1 MSNQLYPDTPP
12 YSDKLSNNVNFNYV
26 WDKEVS
32 MWVPEHRA
40 RLSIDDI
47 LATAKNT
54 IHKFGSVN
62 SVRNQVSILNPDTI
76 WDGGGAYEF
85 PSDTGETLRVVSTT
99 ANGDL
104 PDTQSITIEGL
115 DQDFNTQTWTGNLDG
130 ENLVDITGTWTRVYR
145 AYNNDANDILGVANI
160 HKSGDVSTSYAQ
172 ILDGNNQT
180 LMCVYTIPADC
191 TGYMVKFLLTAF
203 NSGSASQI
211 GYTIHLRVREF
222 GKVFRTRTLT
232 SVGTNFPISE
242 EFPFPLQF
250 PPKTDILLNVIG
262 ANGNGGSVNGSFD
275 IALL

>member
-40 RLSIDDI
+40 RLSMDDI

-145 AYNNDANDILGVANI
+145 AYNNE
-160 HKSGDVSTSYAQ
+160 Q

-203 NSGSASQI
+203 NSGSASEI